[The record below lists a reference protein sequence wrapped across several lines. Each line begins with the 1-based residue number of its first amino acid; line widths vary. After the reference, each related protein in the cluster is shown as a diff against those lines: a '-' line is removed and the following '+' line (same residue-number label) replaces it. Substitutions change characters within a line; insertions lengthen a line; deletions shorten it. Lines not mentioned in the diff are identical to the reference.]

1 MSCDPALLP
10 SALMPRAAV
19 IFDLDDTLIVEEA
32 FAMASLRQALA
43 ELPGV
48 DPVAAEE
55 VALESIR
62 SVWRNG
68 ADHRVCLELGLA
80 SWEGLWSDFTGNH
93 AVLNGLHAWAPT
105 YRVEAWVAVA
115 TAFGVDNPALAR
127 AAANRFE
134 AAQRAGHPVIDGMA
148 PALAAVSA
156 RYPVGLLTNGPS
168 DIQRLKLDQAGLSD
182 AFGGVVISGELG
194 VGKPSPEVFFAALG
208 PLGARPEDSVMVG
221 DSWERD
227 IVGSL
232 DAGMRAVWIADGRTA
247 PESDPRVT
255 VVDSVRELDDLLD

>member
-1 MSCDPALLP
+1 MS
-10 SALMPRAAV
+10 RAAV
-19 IFDLDDTLIVEEA
+19 IFDLDDTLIVEEG
-32 FAMASLRQALA
+32 FAMASLREALA
-43 ELPGV
+43 VFPGV
-48 DPVAAEE
+48 DPVASED

-68 ADHRVCLELGLA
+68 TDHRVCLTLGFA

-93 AVLNGLHAWAPT
+93 AAVDGLHAWAPT
-105 YRVEAWVAVA
+105 YRSEAWDAVAV
-115 TAFGVDNPALAR
+115 TLGVEDPALTR
-127 AAANRFE
+127 MAAERYE
-134 AAQRAGHPVIDGMA
+134 SAQRAGHPVIDGMA
-148 PALAAVSA
+148 SSLAAVSA

-168 DIQRLKLDQAGLSD
+168 DIQRLKIDQAGLSD
-182 AFGGVVISGELG
+182 AFGVVVISGELG
-194 VGKPSPEVFFAALG
+194 VGKPSPEVFLAALD

-227 IVGSL
+227 IVGAL
-232 DAGMRAVWIADGRTA
+232 DAGLRAVWIADGRPE